1 MTKEKNNLF
10 GLLGKNI
17 EYSFSRNYFNE
28 KFKRMNLNNFE
39 YRNFDLSTIDSFL
52 DVVRSNHSLKG
63 LNVTIPYKESIISY
77 LDSLDEISSKI
88 KAVNTIKITKEGLLK
103 GYNTDAYGFEKSLLP
118 LLKSS
123 KNSALILGTGG
134 ASKAIAFVLNK
145 LNINHYFV
153 SRNPRG
159 INELSYNEL
168 SKKIILNHN
177 LIINCT
183 PLGTSPNTELC
194 PNIPYQYI
202 NNRHIF
208 YDLIYNPAE
217 TTFLYKAKQKGAV
230 IKNGYDMLKLQAEES
245 WRIWNS

>member
-1 MTKEKNNLF
+1 MTCD
-10 GLLGKNI
+10 LL
-17 EYSFSRNYFNE
+17 
-28 KFKRMNLNNFE
+28 
-39 YRNFDLSTIDSFL
+39 DLWL
-52 DVVRSNHSLKG
+52 
-63 LNVTIPYKESIISY
+63 ESQFYDLIWF
-77 LDSLDEISSKI
+77 
-88 KAVNTIKITKEGLLK
+88 ITW
-103 GYNTDAYGFEKSLLP
+103 